1 MSLYLHKILPIILLP
16 SGFIIVLI
24 LAGLLKRRLL
34 LIWAGLILFYLFA
47 TPVVSDTIFN
57 YVEKGQIRKELK
69 NIRNADAIVVLGG
82 MFNYVKTEKG
92 GLNEWGDPDRFF
104 GGIELF
110 KAGKANQIIFTGA
123 KMPWAD
129 KDQETEGE
137 SLKKYA
143 LEMGVPDTAI
153 KVSGLVTTTE
163 DESKEVRKLL
173 PNTKTIVLVT
183 SAFHMPRSQALFERQ
198 GFEVISFPVDSKV
211 SFEAT
216 TVLDYLPEADSF
228 RKSETGI
235 RELIGRLFYR
245 LF

>member
-69 NIRNADAIVVLGG
+69 NIPNADAIVVLGG
-82 MFNYVKTEKG
+82 MFNYVKTETG

-137 SLKKYA
+137 TLKKYTI
-143 LEMGVPDTAI
+143 EMGVPDTAI

-173 PNTKTIVLVT
+173 LSSNNIILVT
-183 SAFHMPRSQALFERQ
+183 SAYHMPRSKSLFEKQ
-198 GFEVISFPVDSKV
+198 GFNVTSYPVDSKV
-211 SFEAT
+211 SVEGRT
-216 TVLDYLPEADSF
+216 ILDYLPHAENF
-228 RKSETGI
+228 RNSETAI
-235 RELIGRLFYR
+235 REVFGRLFYR